1 MQVVGRG
8 LQDSEPNVRGQ
19 AAFALA
25 QLAQH
30 CHPEICDHAAAALPH
45 VLHALGDANSIVQ
58 EQAFSA
64 LVALCD
70 SLGEAL

>member
-1 MQVVGRG
+1 MVGRG
-8 LQDSEPNVRGQ
+8 LQDAETNVRGQ

-30 CHPEICDHAAAALPH
+30 CQPEICSHAATALPH
-45 VLHALGDANSIVQ
+45 VLHALNDASGIVQ

-64 LVALCD
+64 LVAV
-70 SLGEAL
+70 